1 MEEVLYNIE
10 IHKDN
15 GRYVGKLFSDMDG
28 DKEFKNEHLEEL
40 LRDMTVDMQLSF
52 EFPNIIT
59 NEMDGIQESF

>member
-10 IHKDN
+10 IHKDD